1 MSCNIVD
8 APTDILST
16 KLKFINEFSEGYRHL
31 RTATNN
37 LTRDNSYD
45 YQEESCTAEPTYTPS
60 SHTPSHTLSPNTLV
74 ITGFPPTPKIGKKS
88 CRRRPINVHA
98 PFINLSI

>member
-1 MSCNIVD
+1 MSCNVVD
-8 APTDILST
+8 APTGILST

-37 LTRDNSYD
+37 LIRDGLYD
-45 YQEESCTAEPTYTPS
+45 HQEESCSIDPTYVPPS
-60 SHTPSHTLSPNTLV
+60 NTLV
-74 ITGFPPTPKIGKKS
+74 ITKFPTTPKVSKRS
-88 CRRRPINVHA
+88 YRRRPINVHE